1 MTANTTKFTATLV
14 TEQTKNAIVA
24 LRNETNLSEKELMTL
39 VVDVALAHR
48 DSIIA
53 TAAEIVQRNNAER
66 AERKAAAYEALKAR
80 LRQARELAKKS
91 KPAKAPKAPKAPK
104 PAKTS
109 APAPAQPWHAQ
120 V

>member
-1 MTANTTKFTATLV
+1 MTANKTKFTATLV
-14 TEQTKNAIVA
+14 TEETKNAIVA

-91 KPAKAPKAPKAPK
+91 KPAKAPKTAKPVKAPATPK
-104 PAKTS
+104 TEPAS
-109 APAPAQPWHAQ
+109 